1 MRRGRNPFGWRLR
14 LVITLGV
21 IVVLCIFSYFGRMD
35 LARPAVFSGGM
46 IWFAVA
52 IYWRLRKFWWF
63 WVAAATVV
71 ALHVYL
77 ILRIQWDQEPLP
89 WIVILPFALTDF
101 GLVVGFFK
109 LIETLC
115 MDREKQRENLGEK
128 LIQ

>member
-14 LVITLGV
+14 LMITLGV

-63 WVAAATVV
+63 WAAVATVV
-71 ALHVYL
+71 GLHIYL
-77 ILRIQWDQEPLP
+77 ILRIQWDQE
-89 WIVILPFALTDF
+89 WISWLVIMPIALADF

-109 LIETLC
+109 LIEILC
-115 MDREKQRENLGEK
+115 TDRELQRENKGER
-128 LIQ
+128 LIR